1 MLTACASTSA
11 NDPSA
16 APSKPKDFCHAM
28 EAAVLLAP
36 AAAEALNTLY
46 TTMDSMAAGPAE
58 GDIDTLH
65 TVGAATTSSSE
76 TYAAALGTAADLAPD
91 TLKADISAL
100 QEYWTLYAV
109 GLGQI
114 AESAPTYG
122 NLVDQATA
130 LSTSSK
136 AIALVA
142 DQPATQ
148 QRINDGYLAE
158 CTS

>member
-1 MLTACASTSA
+1 METAVA
-11 NDPSA
+11 
-16 APSKPKDFCHAM
+16 
-28 EAAVLLAP
+28 LAP
-36 AAAEALNTLY
+36 AAADALTSLY
-46 TTMDSMAAGPAE
+46 TTMDDMAAGSAE

-65 TVGAATTSSSE
+65 TAGAATTDSSE
-76 TYAAALGTAADLAPD
+76 TYAAALGTAATLAPES
-91 TLKADISAL
+91 LKADILAL

-114 AESAPTYG
+114 AESAPSYG

-136 AIALVA
+136 ASALVA